1 MAPKGKPKKQGSPE
15 GKIRQPEKPTLSMQP
30 MLIDQE
36 EQPLRFTTIHNQD
49 VNTVILLEDEEAT
62 IINEGNQKKKKN
74 KKNKKAKKV

>member
-1 MAPKGKPKKQGSPE
+1 MV
-15 GKIRQPEKPTLSMQP
+15 
-30 MLIDQE
+30 IDQE
-36 EQPLRFTTIHNQD
+36 EQPLRFTTTHNQD